1 MSLCADSTTAVIDS
15 IDESIREVF
24 EMMAGAT
31 LTRKNS
37 LCRVGVGVGVGTPN
51 REQDDT
57 EISVVMG
64 LTGDLQGLL
73 SLSMDAAAAI
83 RWTESL
89 IDHQSDIIDQTVID
103 AVGELGNMVVGG
115 AKRRLDGYSLTMSLP
130 SVIRVAS
137 TEIEFPSSA
146 APIQVSFEYEGSILT
161 ILIVLHKQCA

>member
-1 MSLCADSTTAVIDS
+1 MSLCADSTTAVTDS

-24 EMMAGAT
+24 QMMAGTT

-37 LCRVGVGVGVGTPN
+37 LCRI
-51 REQDDT
+51 RSAERQHDDS

-89 IDHQSDIIDQTVID
+89 IDYQSDKIDQTVID

-161 ILIVLHKQCA
+161 ILIALHKQCA